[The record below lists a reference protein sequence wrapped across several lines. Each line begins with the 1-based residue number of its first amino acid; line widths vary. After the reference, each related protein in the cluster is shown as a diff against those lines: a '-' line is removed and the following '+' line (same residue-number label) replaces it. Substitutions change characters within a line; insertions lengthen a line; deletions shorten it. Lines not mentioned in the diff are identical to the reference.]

1 MSKQTLPCGHRS
13 ASQELTFAEFSRIN
27 RQRCESKDGFNHLL
41 SSWSRSD
48 WFTAVLGELGEAA
61 NIAKKLNRTRDGIP
75 GNKASKE
82 ELAVKLRQELGDTFV
97 YLDLLAQACGIS
109 IGDAAV
115 EVFNVKS
122 QELKC
127 SIMML
132 AAEQDVRSC
141 LEDKPES
148 IESQIVGELLTRLH
162 KQGLFQTDGMSD
174 EAIAFTRE
182 NLNIGVR
189 LCLPRR

>member
-1 MSKQTLPCGHRS
+1 MRVALPQAREPARGRS
-13 ASQELTFAEFSRIN
+13 CTHDRVGAR
-27 RQRCESKDGFNHLL
+27 RR
-41 SSWSRSD
+41 
-48 WFTAVLGELGEAA
+48 ELGEAA

-132 AAEQDVRSC
+132 ASEASKPVR
-141 LEDKPES
+141 E
-148 IESQIVGELLTRLH
+148 
-162 KQGLFQTDGMSD
+162 MSPW
-174 EAIAFTRE
+174 EYMNRGAA
-182 NLNIGVR
+182 
-189 LCLPRR
+189 